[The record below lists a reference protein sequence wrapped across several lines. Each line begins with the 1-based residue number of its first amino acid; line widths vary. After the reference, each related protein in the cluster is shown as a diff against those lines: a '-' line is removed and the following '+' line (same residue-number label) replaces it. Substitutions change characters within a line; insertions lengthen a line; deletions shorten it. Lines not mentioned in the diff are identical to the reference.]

1 MDDDNKELNNIDEKE
16 INSVDEKAFSKALTP
31 IKKAI
36 NIKGNIKVLW
46 NKNPILLLAIAGGAA
61 MFIFIIFGIVLISNY
76 TPFNHLEF
84 SEEVDNVSEDTEYKE
99 EFESFWYDLCTD
111 ESDSTCTTSQ
121 KSDNKQLIKDQKSF
135 YKKLNKKNLTE
146 QQKRIV
152 LATIFYGY
160 SMDQFM
166 PGGAYSETDAT
177 ELPDEV
183 EEVDVDVEEN
193 FDFDEQKGHIKEL
206 SKAVKKDST
215 GDYFFETY
223 LLSSDYLDSK
233 PDAYK
238 YKKQYAEA
246 HGLNISDWENWDEE
260 EKAGYRKQM
269 ADDIK
274 AIVDAYTENNPNG
287 SALSA
292 CGSGE
297 YWWPIGSSET
307 TAENGVTFASGTPST
322 TVVTSSYGWRVH
334 PISHVWKN
342 HRGEDIDGQENVT
355 NVIASMGGTVSEVVT
370 GCTNGNYSC
379 GGGWGNQVVITDTK
393 GNQQRYGHLVGSSI
407 TVKQGDTVAQG
418 QVIAKV
424 GTTGSSTGPHLHFEM
439 IVNGEQVPP
448 GKKYKPTQGST
459 QEVDNPNYYI
469 DPANPRPGSST
480 CAGGDLIQML
490 IEMEGG
496 TAVNGKYK
504 VECIS
509 GDVPTVG
516 HGVTLTYNADK
527 FAKFGSPLSSS
538 NGYYSY
544 CGQTFD
550 AELIDKIYEDI
561 INDERNAVIGM
572 VSGYGFNLTD
582 YQYDALA
589 SLKYNCGNIT
599 SGRGGETTFKDAY
612 SRYGASQSLCTNWWN
627 SYCVNPSFRVGL
639 IKRRTNE
646 CNLFVTGTYNGSYG

>member
-1 MDDDNKELNNIDEKE
+1 MDDDNKELNNIDETE
-16 INSVDEKAFSKALTP
+16 VNSIDEKAFSKAITP

-46 NKNPILLLAIAGGAA
+46 NKNPILLLTIAGGAA
-61 MFIFIIFGIVLISNY
+61 MFIFIIFGIVLINNY

-84 SEEVDNVSEDTEYKE
+84 SEEVENVTEDDQYKD

-111 ESDSTCTTSQ
+111 ETDPSCTSSQ

-177 ELPDEV
+177 ELPDEA

-238 YKKQYAEA
+238 YRKQYAEA

-260 EKAGYRKQM
+260 EIAGYRKQM

-307 TAENGVTFASGTPST
+307 TTENGVTFASGTPST

-459 QEVDNPNYYI
+459 QEVDNPNFYI
-469 DPANPRPGSST
+469 DPDNPRPSGN
-480 CAGGDLIQML
+480 
-490 IEMEGG
+490 G
-496 TAVNGKYK
+496 TAGCTNGAVDGESNIQTVCLSFKNEGYSDVATAAVLVNMHY
-504 VECIS
+504 E
-509 GDVPTVG
+509 
-516 HGVTLTYNADK
+516 
-527 FAKFGSPLSSS
+527 S
-538 NGYYSY
+538 N
-544 CGQTFD
+544 FD
-550 AELIDKIYEDI
+550 NQCVNSI
-561 INDERNAVIGM
+561 
-572 VSGYGFNLTD
+572 
-582 YQYDALA
+582 
-589 SLKYNCGNIT
+589 
-599 SGRGGETTFKDAY
+599 
-612 SRYGASQSLCTNWWN
+612 GASGLAQWLDRFPNLYKAYQENWIDPKNQVEFMFNELNTSESASKRVLENGTEVTSLARNFCN
-627 SYCVNPSFRVGL
+627 SFERPGASECAKRSESTTANKYLNYVKNGCQGTVERIAPNPVDCVRRVGTFQEVL
-639 IKRRTNE
+639 K
-646 CNLFVTGTYNGSYG
+646 